1 MHLLS
6 FRDRPP
12 MGVRLRILP
21 NLCGPFPEGILCA
34 RSADSVASHF
44 SLRDFRTA
52 SLDAGEHAH
61 DERLDRAVLA
71 VALSI
76 VGAGMAFLL
85 AMAFVFF
92 PEWIRVTSFASDSGA
107 PSPGAVLHRRI
118 VAAANVQQSQTIAR
132 PRGRAFEGSPPIVP
146 VGPGPAAVG
155 NPTPDGRS
163 RAANPGSPS
172 RGHSSER
179 ARSAAAENGRSPG
192 RKA

>member
-61 DERLDRAVLA
+61 DEPLDRAVLA
-71 VALSI
+71 GALSI

-85 AMAFVFF
+85 PMTSVFF
-92 PEWIRVTSFASDSGA
+92 AQWIRVHSFASA
-107 PSPGAVLHRRI
+107 PR
-118 VAAANVQQSQTIAR
+118 
-132 PRGRAFEGSPPIVP
+132 
-146 VGPGPAAVG
+146 
-155 NPTPDGRS
+155 TP
-163 RAANPGSPS
+163 
-172 RGHSSER
+172 
-179 ARSAAAENGRSPG
+179 
-192 RKA
+192 